1 MSLLRWLLASLAL
14 AASCRA
20 PERAPRVRSE
30 PPEAPA
36 RVEESQPAP
45 PVLGDVRER
54 FRHLVRCRNE
64 MTERH
69 NSDPRSYP
77 RDNRTGFYM
86 NPLEVEQVQRAA
98 DENGVQVTAVYHSH
112 VGAGAYL
119 SDLDL
124 RHAEDDLFLFP
135 RADWIVLAVVENRI
149 GQVALFRRSP
159 EGFRGH
165 PVESV
170 LA

>member
-1 MSLLRWLLASLAL
+1 MMNHAL
-14 AASCRA
+14 ETG
-20 PERAPRVRSE
+20 PEECCGLIV
-30 PPEAPA
+30 
-36 RVEESQPAP
+36 
-45 PVLGDVRER
+45 GDARER

-86 NPLEVEQVQRAA
+86 NPIEVQQVQRAA
-98 DENGVQVTAVYHSH
+98 EEGGVQVTAVYHSH

-124 RHAEDDLFLFP
+124 RHAEDELFLFP

-149 GQVALFRRSP
+149 GQVALFRRAA